1 MLPTNARERGAWRSF
16 KGRKEVTI
24 YPKEAHKIR
33 VRWLLLA
40 QNTSLPTCCFVGVLI
55 QLFVQQLH
63 PVFSVTKLQMII
75 CHAQHSLVGRSTI
88 GVNLLNATLKIVK
101 HMQKIKKLTMIFYYG
116 SNATYIKIYRYGY
129 LIIRDAFY
137 ETALWALPVWVLL
150 SFYSCQHPGILV
162 WLSTSY
168 KQNRLHAS
176 AKFVQG
182 NATRVK
188 LLTIRARGNVL
199 ARSWV
204 DSCSRTYEQKNMQPT
219 SSKYENVN
227 LTR

>member
-1 MLPTNARERGAWRSF
+1 
-16 KGRKEVTI
+16 
-24 YPKEAHKIR
+24 
-33 VRWLLLA
+33 
-40 QNTSLPTCCFVGVLI
+40 
-55 QLFVQQLH
+55 
-63 PVFSVTKLQMII
+63 MII

-219 SSKYENVN
+219 SAS
-227 LTR
+227 TRMLINEISSVICLRICRLIKKRCLLFADVLGNMKLSVYFTVSVMRGLPSVFGCNTLLCNSIFFAVCQRCT

>member
-1 MLPTNARERGAWRSF
+1 MLPTNARERGARRSF
-16 KGRKEVTI
+16 KGRKEVAI

-40 QNTSLPTCCFVGVLI
+40 QNTSLPTWCFVGVLI

-129 LIIRDAFY
+129 LIIREAFY

-204 DSCSRTYEQKNMQPT
+204 DSCSRTYEQKKHAANIEQVR
-219 SSKYENVN
+219 EC
-227 LTR
+227 

>member
-88 GVNLLNATLKIVK
+88 GVNLLNASLKIVK
-101 HMQKIKKLTMIFYYG
+101 HMQKIKKLTMILYYG

-129 LIIRDAFY
+129 LIMRDAFY
-137 ETALWALPVWVLL
+137 ETAL
-150 SFYSCQHPGILV
+150 
-162 WLSTSY
+162 
-168 KQNRLHAS
+168 
-176 AKFVQG
+176 
-182 NATRVK
+182 
-188 LLTIRARGNVL
+188 
-199 ARSWV
+199 
-204 DSCSRTYEQKNMQPT
+204 
-219 SSKYENVN
+219 
-227 LTR
+227 